1 MNNYNQSGY
10 GYNQPGYGYNQSE
23 ETVIGGYRENA
34 TIVVDNNAKYIL
46 DSITKWVKFLSILGI
61 IAYALLIIVGFG
73 IMAFGGVAAANLG
86 FGDFEG
92 IIGVFAGLLYIII
105 GAICLYPVIK
115 MLNYSS
121 KMKTAIRSDRQDIY
135 EEALRNFNSA
145 VKFWGILAII
155 ALVLYGLVFI
165 FAMIGAMVS

>member
-23 ETVIGGYRENA
+23 ETVVGGYRENA

-73 IMAFGGVAAANLG
+73 IMAFGGVAAANFGL
-86 FGDFEG
+86 GDFEG
-92 IIGVFAGLLYIII
+92 IIGVFAGVFYIII

-115 MLNYSS
+115 MLNYST

>member
-1 MNNYNQSGY
+1 
-10 GYNQPGYGYNQSE
+10 
-23 ETVIGGYRENA
+23 
-34 TIVVDNNAKYIL
+34 
-46 DSITKWVKFLSILGI
+46 
-61 IAYALLIIVGFG
+61 
-73 IMAFGGVAAANLG
+73 
-86 FGDFEG
+86 
-92 IIGVFAGLLYIII
+92 
-105 GAICLYPVIK
+105 
-115 MLNYSS
+115 MLNYST

>member
-23 ETVIGGYRENA
+23 ETVVGGYRENA

-73 IMAFGGVAAANLG
+73 IMAFGGVAAANFGL
-86 FGDFEG
+86 GDFEG
-92 IIGVFAGLLYIII
+92 IIGVFAGVFYIII

-115 MLNYSS
+115 MLNYST

-145 VKFWGILAII
+145 VKFWGILAVI
-155 ALVLYGLVFI
+155 ALVIYSLVFI